1 MRSFTFAIL
10 LLSPAYAQQSAKD
23 SLLAAIAA
31 GQNDTVQV
39 MRLYQYGQY
48 FDFSSPDSAIH
59 YYRRALALAERIGHV
74 LGQVRFSEYMASP
87 LDFLGRYD
95 EKDSIINVG
104 LRIAERYNLK
114 KSIAA
119 KYSGLANSAIFQRN
133 NVKAVEYYLKALA
146 IAEELNDSTFLAAF
160 YNNLCATYKNLED
173 NDKAYEYGEK
183 ALAIHTRRGRRT
195 GMLTSYI
202 NLGILDSRR
211 GDHRKA
217 LQRHQAALAIGEEL
231 DDNETRITAWNNI
244 GDCYRGLGKPHD
256 ALRSYRKSDSLCS
269 QLNAPFYH
277 FYALAG
283 MGKSYVLLGNSAK
296 AEQYYAKAKDIA
308 TKSANKD
315 QLKTLYHEMSEMYE
329 KQGNLRAALASYKL
343 YEQLKDSV
351 SGEEVKKNINDLQVR
366 YETAKK
372 EREILQKSIEL
383 QQERDEAKIRNI
395 LLGGISV
402 LTLALLVILV
412 QRHHLN
418 KQKFRVLAAERELAV
433 QRVREEERVR
443 IASDM
448 HDDLGAGLTS
458 IKVLADIA
466 RQKAGTSPSSGDIE
480 RISFYAGDLVSKL
493 SEIVWAMKTQN
504 DSLENLVAYIRS
516 YAAQFLSDAQI
527 TCRFHIPEDLPDV
540 KVSGTVRRS
549 VFLVVKEA
557 LNNMVKHS
565 QATEAQ
571 FDVTLEPGEAV
582 MIIRDNGVGLNA
594 AAPRKHGTGMESMRQ
609 RMAALGGTFQIEG
622 GNGTTVRLS
631 LPLPNVNSA
640 VS

>member
-1 MRSFTFAIL
+1 MRCVILTLL
-10 LLSPAYAQQSAKD
+10 LLSSAYAQQSAKD
-23 SLLAAIAA
+23 SLFAAIAA

-59 YYRRALALAERIGHV
+59 YYRMALALAERIGHV
-74 LGQVRFSEYMASP
+74 LGRAWFSEYMASP

-104 LRIAERYNLK
+104 LRIAERFNLK
-114 KSIAA
+114 KNIAA
-119 KYSGLANSAIFQRN
+119 KYCGLANSATFQRN

-146 IAEELNDSTFLAAF
+146 IAEELNDSTYLGAF
-160 YNNLCATYKNLED
+160 FNNLCATYKNLEE

-183 ALAIHTRRGRRT
+183 ALAIHTRRGRLT

-211 GDHRKA
+211 GDHRNA

-244 GDCYRGLGKPHD
+244 GDCYLSLNKPQD
-256 ALRSYRKSDSLCS
+256 ALQSYRKSDSVCS

-277 FYALAG
+277 FYTLAG

-296 AEQYYAKAKDIA
+296 AEQYYTKAKDIA
-308 TKSANKD
+308 TQSANKD

-329 KQGNLRAALASYKL
+329 KQGKSRAALVSYKL

-372 EREILQKSIEL
+372 EREILQQSIEL
-383 QQERDEAKIRNI
+383 QQQRDAAKVRNI

-402 LTLALLVILV
+402 LALALIVILL
-412 QRHHLN
+412 QRYHLN
-418 KQKFRVLAAERELAV
+418 KQKFRALAAERELAV

-458 IKVLADIA
+458 IKVLADVA
-466 RQKAGTSPSSGDIE
+466 RQKAGISPGVGEIE
-480 RISFYAGDLVSKL
+480 RISSYAGDLVSKL
-493 SEIVWAMKTQN
+493 SEIIWAMKTQN

-516 YAAQFLSDAQI
+516 YTAQFLSDAQM
-527 TCRFHIPEDLPDV
+527 TCRFDIPDQLPDV

-549 VFLVVKEA
+549 VFLVMKEA
-557 LNNMVKHS
+557 LNNIVKHS
-565 QATEAQ
+565 RASEVAIALT
-571 FDVTLEPGEAV
+571 VMPGEAF
-582 MIIRDNGVGLNA
+582 ITIRDNGIGIATHGKL
-594 AAPRKHGTGMESMRQ
+594 GTGLESMRA
-609 RMAALGGTFQIEG
+609 RISSLGGEFQVDV
-622 GNGTTVRLS
+622 GNGTTLYMS
-631 LPLPNVNSA
+631 FPLAETNLP